1 MNKQEELE
9 LAINKLQSD
18 KSELQNRI
26 ILIDNQI
33 KELHGEELKL
43 FDPHALIP
51 NSCKTFED
59 WIKDHPFPDACLS
72 MIYRNKQEAKN
83 VSYCCY
89 TYQYDY
95 HIVRIRP
102 EEKEYLAKTKLGVY
116 QHEQHSDTREGNL

>member
-18 KSELQNRI
+18 KSKLQNSI

-33 KELHGEELKL
+33 NELHGEELKL

-51 NSCKTFED
+51 NSRKTFED
-59 WIKDHPFPDACLS
+59 WIKVHPFPDFCLS

-89 TYQYDY
+89 TYQYEY
-95 HIVRIRP
+95 HIIRIRP
-102 EEKEYLAKTKLGVY
+102 EEKKYIAKTKLGVH
-116 QHEQHSDTREGNL
+116 QDE